1 MGQSDCEMIRRDAR
15 ADNRNEDASKRVQA
29 FQQLL
34 AENSKLELT
43 DAMATICGI
52 NEAEFRVYL
61 TVLDHPHC
69 SIADI
74 VDVLDRDSST
84 VGKQLKPLLEQDLV
98 ERYPRTVDNGGIKY
112 LYEAQSL
119 SETKQ
124 WLQHEL
130 NAWTDVVLSQF
141 SHLRVN

>member
-1 MGQSDCEMIRRDAR
+1 MGQSDREMAGIEIR
-15 ADNRNEDASKRVQA
+15 ADYRDEGVSERVQA

-34 AENSKLELT
+34 PENSKLELT

-69 SIADI
+69 SIAEI

-119 SETKQ
+119 PETKQ

-130 NAWTDVVLSQF
+130 DAWTDVVLSQF

>member
-1 MGQSDCEMIRRDAR
+1 MDQSDFGMIRRGVR
-15 ADNRNEDASKRVQA
+15 ADDRDEDASERIHV

-34 AENSKLELT
+34 AENSELELT

-61 TVLDHPHC
+61 MVLDYPHC
-69 SIADI
+69 SITDI
-74 VDVLDRDSST
+74 ADVLDRDSST
-84 VGKQLKPLLEQDLV
+84 VGKQMKPLLKQDLV
-98 ERYPRTVDNGGIKY
+98 ERFPRTVDSGGIKY

-119 SETKQ
+119 PETKQ

-130 NAWTDVVLSQF
+130 DAWTDEILSQLTRL
-141 SHLRVN
+141 HAN

>member
-1 MGQSDCEMIRRDAR
+1 MDQSGCDIIRKDGLADDRD
-15 ADNRNEDASKRVQA
+15 EDASERSQA

-34 AENSKLELT
+34 VENPKLELIG
-43 DAMATICGI
+43 AMATICGI

-69 SIADI
+69 SIAEI
-74 VDVLDRDSST
+74 VDILDRDSST

-119 SETKQ
+119 PETKQ

-130 NAWTDVVLSQF
+130 DAWTDMVFSQF